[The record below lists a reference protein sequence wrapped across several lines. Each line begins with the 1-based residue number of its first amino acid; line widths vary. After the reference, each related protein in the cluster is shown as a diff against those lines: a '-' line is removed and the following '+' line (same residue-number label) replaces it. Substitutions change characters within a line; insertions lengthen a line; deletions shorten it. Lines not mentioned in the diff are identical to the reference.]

1 MPKVRSVVFFIV
13 VLISISLASC
23 LKSDIEFEYFKVRV
37 DSLSVPSSISHE
49 DTLNIQLYGTI
60 GSDGCHSF
68 SHFEAERDTFELKL
82 TVWGKRYV
90 KAGSCPTIMIYLD
103 TVYSIFPLYPGSFY
117 IKIQQPDDSTLND
130 TVNIE

>member
-37 DSLSVPSSISHE
+37 DSLSVPSSISHK

-82 TVWGKRYV
+82 TVWWKRYV
-90 KAGSCPTIMIYLD
+90 KAGACPTIMIYLD

-117 IKIQQPDDSTLND
+117 IEIQQPDDSTLND